1 MPVVLRIEPIDSCAS
16 LKSLR
21 LVLFRRIPMVR
32 KAKGKKQNQS
42 LFVLLVFSVADYN
55 RVVIRHKIKQTR

>member
-32 KAKGKKQNQS
+32 KAKGKKQS

-55 RVVIRHKIKQTR
+55 RVVIRHQIKQTR